1 MNIKQYNIP
10 FSERLQ
16 FNWVTDHWVEFTII
30 TLLCLV
36 FATATPIAIKTAK
49 NKKDRDIRIIIT
61 AVSSIMVIAL
71 SFILLDQL
79 YRLSHNTDHYRYMSY
94 EGQGE
99 VTNVKQEYVYKGD
112 KFSYPMKKV
121 TFKSDLKTY
130 QIVLD
135 IGYDIKKGDKIKLSS
150 NGKLPARDKKPV
162 DANNFS
168 VNSLKSNHK
177 LNVEVKQNGTW
188 YKVKAETL

>member
-1 MNIKQYNIP
+1 MNIKEYEMP
-10 FSERLQ
+10 FSERIQ

-30 TLLCLV
+30 TLFCLV

-71 SFILLDQL
+71 SFILLNQL

-121 TFKSDLKTY
+121 TFKSDLEIY
-130 QIVLD
+130 QIALD
-135 IGYDIKKGDKIKLSS
+135 IEYDIKKGDKIKLTS
-150 NGKLPARDKKPV
+150 NGKLDRKKI
-162 DANNFS
+162 
-168 VNSLKSNHK
+168 
-177 LNVEVKQNGTW
+177 
-188 YKVKAETL
+188 AEAIEK